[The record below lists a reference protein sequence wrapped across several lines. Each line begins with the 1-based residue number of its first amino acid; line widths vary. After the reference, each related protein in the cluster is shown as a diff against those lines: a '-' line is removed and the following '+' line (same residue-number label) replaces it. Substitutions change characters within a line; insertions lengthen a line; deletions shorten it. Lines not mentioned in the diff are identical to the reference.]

1 MTSDRREQLGTERC
15 AVCGWPLAKSAEDGC
30 VRGNCS
36 QRPFPREFYDL
47 KRAEEEYGHTFTFF
61 RQSDSG
67 KPQPA
72 AEGAKEPPQTCQ
84 ACGNPVFFH
93 GDTWYHERGADVM
106 SCGGPAKVPDAP
118 PGSLHRQAVPTRR
131 QIVFNWMMGE
141 DMSKVDGYWGTQ
153 DEVDRI
159 DELLAALAAPSPAP
173 EMWDAFDDWCPIKI
187 IDAAKAPKS
196 AALVQAYKT
205 AWEACWNVRPSAA
218 GTGELTRL
226 LRRILDELP
235 KKRDWLD
242 PTLER
247 EAREAIRNFG
257 GSKESEEK

>member
-159 DELLAALAAPSPAP
+159 DELLAALAAPSPA
-173 EMWDAFDDWCPIKI
+173 
-187 IDAAKAPKS
+187 
-196 AALVQAYKT
+196 
-205 AWEACWNVRPSAA
+205 
-218 GTGELTRL
+218 GTG
-226 LRRILDELP
+226 
-235 KKRDWLD
+235 
-242 PTLER
+242 
-247 EAREAIRNFG
+247 
-257 GSKESEEK
+257 